1 MLRINTF
8 IRSLLIIS
16 LSCITAAVTAEMTVN
31 LGGRIHLDAA
41 FYDEDVTELGSGTEF
56 RRLRLFAAGDIDDE
70 WGYKVQLEFSDGD
83 VDPKDVYVSYSGFN
97 FGKIKI
103 GNFKVPFSLEELDS
117 SRYITF
123 LERATINSFAPSRR
137 VGIGL
142 ENVHGNNTFRAS
154 VFGDE
159 PSDNGGDEGLGI
171 AARYTAAPK
180 INDSSFLHL
189 GAAVSIEEPTETGG
203 DGSVRFRARPES
215 HVTSTRLVNGGTI
228 ENVSTITKL
237 GVEAAYVAGPFTAQ
251 AEYINTA
258 IDADGGDV
266 DYSGYYVYA
275 SYFPWGGF
283 RPYKNG
289 LFGRVNASNTWEFAV
304 RYSNIDLT
312 DTDGG
317 EQNNI
322 TLGANYYVSPYLRF
336 MANYTFVDVD
346 GGINGNEEPSVVQ
359 VRVSMDFK

>member
-1 MLRINTF
+1 MIPSNVLFRVI
-8 IRSLLIIS
+8 LLVTIGGM
-16 LSCITAAVTAEMTVN
+16 TAATAAEMTVN
-31 LGGRIHLDAA
+31 LGGRIHVDAA

-56 RRLRLFAAGDIDDE
+56 RRLRLFAAGDIDDA
-70 WGYKVQLEFSDGD
+70 WTYKVQLEFADGGTD
-83 VDPKDVYVSYSGFN
+83 IKDALVTYSGLS
-97 FGKIKI
+97 FGKLKI

-123 LERATINSFAPSRR
+123 IERGMINVFAPSRR
-137 VGIGL
+137 IGVGL
-142 ENVHGNNTFRAS
+142 ENVHGNNTFSVS

-180 INDSSFLHL
+180 LSEHSFVHL
-189 GAAVSIEEPTETGG
+189 GAAVSLEEPAQTGS

-215 HVTSTRLVNGGTI
+215 HVTSQRLIDGGTI
-228 ENVSTITKL
+228 NDVSTITKVGL
-237 GVEAAYVAGPFTAQ
+237 EAAYASGGFSAQ
-251 AEYINTA
+251 AEYINA
-258 IDADGGDV
+258 SIDASGGDV
-266 DYSGYYVYA
+266 DYDGYYVYA

-289 LFGRVNASNTWEFAV
+289 LFGRVNASNTWEFAL
-304 RYSNIDLT
+304 RYSNLDLT
-312 DTDGG
+312 DTNGG

-322 TLGANYYVSPYLRF
+322 TLAANYYVNPYLRF
-336 MANYTFVDVD
+336 MANYVMADVE
-346 GGINGNEEPSVVQ
+346 GGINGNEDPSIFQ